1 MENIRI
7 RNAEP
12 SDYPP
17 IISVINE
24 WWGGRNMADM
34 LPKLFSFTFDKQVLW
49 QVTVTA
55 LQAF

>member
-24 WWGGRNMADM
+24 WWGGRNMADI
-34 LPKLFSFTFDKQVLW
+34 LPKLFFVHF
-49 QVTVTA
+49 
-55 LQAF
+55 